1 MGGYSEAAEARAMTI
16 QEVMLRAMSG
26 KISWVEASEI
36 LRMSPRS
43 IRRWK
48 WRYAK
53 EGYDGLYDR
62 RTKRPSP
69 RRVPMEKAQRVLRL
83 YRERYGGWNVKHFHE
98 RLKEEHDIRLSYG
111 WVKAALQGAGLVE
124 KEKRRGPHRMKRERR
139 PLAGMMLFL
148 DGSDHEWMEG
158 RRDDLMLMLDD
169 ATSEACWA
177 ELVEEEDTRSSLR
190 AIRGVVQ
197 KQGLFC
203 SLYTDRGSHF
213 FHTPKADGPVDK
225 SKPTQVTTVLTRLGI
240 EHIPSYSPEAR
251 GRIERMFGTWQ
262 GRLPQELKAAGI
274 TTREEANAYIR
285 DHFLGRMN
293 REFSV
298 KAREEGTAFVTCRV
312 GDLEEAFSQQSER
325 TVEKDNTVNYEGRRL
340 QILPVNWR
348 SNLAR
353 CVVKVCESLDGRI
366 WLRYGPHKIAV
377 IEKLEEGA
385 KKAA

>member
-1 MGGYSEAAEARAMTI
+1 
-16 QEVMLRAMSG
+16 
-26 KISWVEASEI
+26 
-36 LRMSPRS
+36 MSPRS

-48 WRYAK
+48 WRYEK

-62 RTKRPSP
+62 RTKRPGP
-69 RRVPMEKAQRVLRL
+69 RRVPMDKAERVLRL

-98 RLKEEHDIRLSYG
+98 RLKDGHGITLSYG

-124 KEKRRGPHRMKRERR
+124 KEKRREPHRMKRERR

-148 DGSDHEWMEG
+148 DGSDHEWIAG

-177 ELVEEEDTRSSLR
+177 ELVEEEDTAGSLR
-190 AIRGVVQ
+190 AIRGVVEQ
-197 KQGLFC
+197 KGLFC

-225 SKPTQVTTVLTRLGI
+225 SKPTQLGAVLARLGI

-298 KAREEGTAFVTCRV
+298 KAREAGTAFVTCRL
-312 GDLEEAFSQQSER
+312 GDLDEAFSLQSER

-340 QILPVNWR
+340 QILPVGWR
-348 SNLAR
+348 SSLAR
-353 CVVKVCESLDGRI
+353 CVVKVCEALDGRV